1 MTTIHPEDSRGV
13 LSGRRAGSATLT
25 PKGHATPLLSD
36 PGVTTGHSAG
46 PASVTGV
53 RWTVWSNE
61 GQPMWTFEAY
71 DFDRALVEKR
81 RLCAG
86 NGYRS
91 GWAHLRPVVG

>member
-1 MTTIHPEDSRGV
+1 M
-13 LSGRRAGSATLT
+13 
-25 PKGHATPLLSD
+25 
-36 PGVTTGHSAG
+36 
-46 PASVTGV
+46 TGV